1 MSLCGSN
8 SFVMSHVTIHNLCML
23 AHNRC
28 KWHSAE
34 KRHAVGEDASADEN
48 CTCVNKRSILI
59 KS

>member
-1 MSLCGSN
+1 
-8 SFVMSHVTIHNLCML
+8 ML
-23 AHNRC
+23 AHNRH

-48 CTCVNKRSILI
+48 YVCVNKQSMLI